1 MLAGR
6 SLQSPSEKSSGSADS
21 ASHPLKSLGG
31 ETSLLWKGVTLCGWG
46 DTEGTDYK
54 GNAGVIGEN
63 CFVCVC
69 VRDLAEEMSKAE
81 VEIHQDEVEGSYE
94 VQ

>member
-6 SLQSPSEKSSGSADS
+6 CLQSPSERSSGSAAL

-31 ETSLLWKGVTLCGWG
+31 ETSLPWEDVTLCGWR
-46 DTEGTDYK
+46 DTGGGDYK

-63 CFVCVC
+63 CFVCE
-69 VRDLAEEMSKAE
+69 RDLAEEMSRAE
-81 VEIHQDEVEGSYE
+81 VEIHQDEIEGSYE